1 MSVPNISQALIS
13 HAEKPRWAILFSGG
27 INASTSLRQRQLAC
41 VSLKEALYPLLLT
54 EVKMRLNWCSTILLT
69 ILAALKVTANN
80 DTYDYIVVGSGP
92 GGGTLA
98 ANLAQAGQSVLLLE
112 AGDDQ
117 GENLNE
123 KIAGWFFLA
132 DGDPS
137 MRWDF
142 FVKHHSNETQN
153 DEYEFLTWKTVD
165 GQFYV
170 GLDPPAGATK
180 LGV

>member
-1 MSVPNISQALIS
+1 MIGPWYSIFLALALVLFATASV
-13 HAEKPRWAILFSGG
+13 
-27 INASTSLRQRQLAC
+27 
-41 VSLKEALYPLLLT
+41 
-54 EVKMRLNWCSTILLT
+54 
-69 ILAALKVTANN
+69 ANN
-80 DTYDYIVVGSGP
+80 NTYDYIVVGSGP

-98 ANLAQAGQSVLLLE
+98 ANLAKAGESVLLIE

-117 GENLNE
+117 GENLDE

-132 DGDPS
+132 NNDPV

-142 FVKHHSNETQN
+142 FVKYHSNDTLN
-153 DEYEFLTWKTVD
+153 DEFEYLTWRTKE
-165 GQFYV
+165 GLFYV